1 MSLVLHGEQ
10 ANSQTHMVNE
20 KVHHDFKSNR
30 KALFYYERDIKTHR
44 SIKRAVGE
52 FEDNSKWSRKS
63 PCFLNGKINAMIGPN
78 RITSY

>member
-10 ANSQTHMVNE
+10 ANSQTHMEND
-20 KVHHDFKSNR
+20 KIHHDVKSNR
-30 KALFYYERDIKTHR
+30 KDLFYCDRDIKTHS
-44 SIKRAVGE
+44 SIKRE

-78 RITSY
+78 IITSY